1 MLIRAHPKEFPKYG
15 VRIVVVLTEVD
26 FSGACGE
33 SVLHY
38 VDYLCWLVIMILCI
52 EYMVIYQINCVFR
65 HSYIHDTQIWK
76 YFIQKDIIK
85 FHKLTTYKYIYIMFD
100 LHRPRISYKNEHKM
114 FGLFGAI
121 NCIFK
126 KYLSIPAARD
136 RGIGS
141 LTIRGIHNS
150 IHPPQ
155 SGSRTIIDCERP
167 VLRKVVAF

>member
-1 MLIRAHPKEFPKYG
+1 
-15 VRIVVVLTEVD
+15 
-26 FSGACGE
+26 
-33 SVLHY
+33 
-38 VDYLCWLVIMILCI
+38 
-52 EYMVIYQINCVFR
+52 
-65 HSYIHDTQIWK
+65 
-76 YFIQKDIIK
+76 
-85 FHKLTTYKYIYIMFD
+85 MFD
-100 LHRPRISYKNEHKM
+100 LHRPRISYKNEYKM

-121 NCIFK
+121 NFNLKVSQNCIFK
-126 KYLSIPAARD
+126 EYLSIPAARD